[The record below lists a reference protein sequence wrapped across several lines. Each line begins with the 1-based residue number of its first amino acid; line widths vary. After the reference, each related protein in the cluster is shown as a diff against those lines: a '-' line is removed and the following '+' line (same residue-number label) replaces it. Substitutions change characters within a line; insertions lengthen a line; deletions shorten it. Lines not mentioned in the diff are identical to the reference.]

1 MGFDFNIKL
10 RLSLCETTGKPFT
23 WDYTEKVIAK
33 SYDVSSI
40 TVPEE
45 YRRFTKKRGHIFHL
59 YTTDA
64 LSIDTCEAEISELLE
79 NFPSWEDIQ
88 GERDIDDEW
97 WTEKD
102 HTLFHEALVWFNKQT
117 YSFYATWSY

>member
-10 RLSLCETTGKPFT
+10 RLSLCETTGKPFI
-23 WDYTEKVIAK
+23 WDYTQEVITK
-33 SYDVSSI
+33 NYDLSTI

-45 YRRFTKKRGHIFHL
+45 YRGFTTMRGHIFHL
-59 YTTDA
+59 YTTDV
-64 LSIDTCEAEISELLE
+64 LSIDTCEAEIDSLLE

-88 GERDIDDEW
+88 AEQDNDDEW

-102 HTLFHEALVWFNKQT
+102 HTLFHDALIWFNMQR